1 VNSINLNISESRGV
15 ITVILN
21 PEITL
26 LSQIIAI
33 LILLVIIIVAL
44 FEIQGIVRDV
54 LTVMFLM
61 LMIINYGVIYAVAE
75 SGVSIAIY
83 PLTIVE
89 QYDPYGSIYPDL
101 GQISLLFILIMW
113 RRELLKYLKLLR
125 EK

>member
-1 VNSINLNISESRGV
+1 MNSINLKISESRGV

-75 SGVSIAIY
+75 SGVSITIY

-101 GQISLLFILIMW
+101 GQISLLIILIMW

>member
-1 VNSINLNISESRGV
+1 MNSINLKISESRGV

-61 LMIINYGVIYAVAE
+61 LMIINYGVIYVVAE

-113 RRELLKYLKLLR
+113 RREILKYLKLLR